1 MASTGDAE
9 ADGDQRLHEQV
20 QDAVEH
26 RGARGRPE
34 TGLEDHARV
43 VAVVRQGIRTFPV
56 TVFERAS
63 GGLCG
68 NQISGVARDRV
79 GSMAWR
85 FTKVRA

>member
-26 RGARGRPE
+26 RGARGRSKPR
-34 TGLEDHARV
+34 LQNHARV
-43 VAVVRQGIRTFPV
+43 VAVVRQGIGTFPV

-63 GGLCG
+63 GDLCG
-68 NQISGVARDRV
+68 NQISGVARAML
-79 GSMAWR
+79 SP
-85 FTKVRA
+85 